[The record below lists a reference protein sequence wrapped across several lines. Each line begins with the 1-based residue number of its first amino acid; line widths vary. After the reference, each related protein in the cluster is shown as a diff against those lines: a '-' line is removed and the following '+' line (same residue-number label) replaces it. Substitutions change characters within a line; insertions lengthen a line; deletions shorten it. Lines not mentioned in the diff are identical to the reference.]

1 MNVLPALVQV
11 FELAKTQQADLYKT
25 WVRLSH
31 LVGSRLPA
39 SLLSVSIQRDGEIDL
54 VLRCLED
61 EQAQRMAAGI
71 EAGLFDMHYLNMLS
85 TYWVGSMYETFRLL
99 RQRRLS
105 GTSPVF
111 NKIFSDLELLRM
123 PLEKHELAKDKET
136 LKEPLQMVRQP
147 QSNDATDHYSYDP
160 KDNRRAHIMPSGLS
174 SRGSMT
180 WHVIDLKAGTD
191 RWVERRALSER
202 IVELWKD
209 KQPQPAQATP

>member
-1 MNVLPALVQV
+1 MNVGPALVQT
-11 FELAKTQQADLYKT
+11 FALAKSKQARLYET
-25 WVRLSH
+25 WVRISH

-39 SLLSVSIQRDGEIDL
+39 SLLSVSIQRDGELDL
-54 VLRCLED
+54 LLRCLED
-61 EQAQRMAAGI
+61 EQAQRMAAGT
-71 EAGLFDMHYLNMLS
+71 EPGLFEGNYLNMLS

-99 RQRRLS
+99 RQRKLT
-105 GTSPVF
+105 GTDPAF
-111 NKIFSDLELLRM
+111 AEILSDLELLRM

-136 LKEPLQMVRQP
+136 LKEPLRMVRQP
-147 QSNDATDHYSYDP
+147 RNNDTTDQYSYDP
-160 KDNRRAHIMPSGLS
+160 KDDKRAHIMPSGLS

-209 KQPQPAQATP
+209 KQPQPAQAKP